1 MPHDHHHH
9 HHAEGDRSVAL
20 AVAVNVALTVVQL
33 VGGVLAGSIALIAD
47 AIHNFADAGALFIA
61 WGARRIARRPTDT
74 AMTFGYGRIEVVAA
88 LINYTTLI
96 VIGLWLLY
104 EAGTRLV
111 EPPEVAGGL
120 MIVIAGVALAVDLV
134 TAFLT
139 FRLSKTSVN
148 IRAAFLHNLA
158 DAMGSVGVILAGAAV
173 ALWDWRLVDPL
184 VTLAIAAYILWMSV
198 TEIGPVIRILM
209 LGSPPDLDV
218 DEVIRGMEGIPGVA
232 DVHHVHLWQL
242 NERRASLEVH
252 VVVAEGRWPE
262 VTEIKQRLRSLLDAR
277 FGIGHMTLDMEEAGA
292 ACSGA
297 ARIGGHG

>member
-1 MPHDHHHH
+1 M
-9 HHAEGDRSVAL
+9 
-20 AVAVNVALTVVQL
+20 
-33 VGGVLAGSIALIAD
+33 LI
-47 AIHNFADAGALFIA
+47 
-61 WGARRIARRPTDT
+61 RPRTPT
-74 AMTFGYGRIEVVAA
+74 PRAIEVVAA

-111 EPPEVAGGL
+111 DPPEVAGGL

-134 TAFLT
+134 TALLT
-139 FRLSKTSVN
+139 FRLSKTSMN

-158 DAMGSVGVILAGAAV
+158 DAMGSLGVILAGVAV

-184 VTLAIAAYILWMSV
+184 VTLAIAAYILWMSA
-198 TEIGPVIRILM
+198 TEIRPVIRILM

-242 NERRASLEVH
+242 TEHRVSLEAH

-262 VTEIKQRLRSLLDAR
+262 VTQIKQRLRSLLDAR

-292 ACSGA
+292 ACFGV